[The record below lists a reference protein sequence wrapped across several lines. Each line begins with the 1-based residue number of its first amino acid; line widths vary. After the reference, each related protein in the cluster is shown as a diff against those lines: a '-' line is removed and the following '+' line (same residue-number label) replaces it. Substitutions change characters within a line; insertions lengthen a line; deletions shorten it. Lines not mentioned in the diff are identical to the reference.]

1 MPDGAAI
8 GMLAGF
14 KGGPVS
20 GPYGWIM
27 SEADAWLYER
37 LVCPLSKAPVVRV
50 GEWLYSTD
58 AHTRR
63 RYPIRD
69 GIPTMLIDEAESVA
83 PDEFERVMREHQ
95 VTKSVTQK
103 GTES

>member
-1 MPDGAAI
+1 MRI
-8 GMLAGF
+8 
-14 KGGPVS
+14 VR
-20 GPYGWIM
+20 WIM

-58 AHTRR
+58 ARTRR

-69 GIPTMLIDEAESVA
+69 GIPTMLIDEAETVE
-83 PDEFERVMREHQ
+83 PEEFERVMREHRASESA
-95 VTKSVTQK
+95 KEEQK